1 MSWRPP
7 KRPRK
12 PEKPAPVIMPEEPNF
27 DEYEPM
33 DVVAVLR
40 RSANLRILNVPG
52 EPCEGRP
59 KQRPAEDA

>member
-12 PEKPAPVIMPEEPNF
+12 PEKPNF

-33 DVVAVLR
+33 DVVDVLR

-52 EPCEGRP
+52 EPFEVRP